1 MYYEYI
7 KRRCTMRKTTVL
19 LDEKLLQSAID
30 AIQAKSKREAITAG
44 LETLVRQWNLTKLRQ
59 ELGTYDLDLTLEDLE
74 RLRNNEQF
82 SD

>member
-1 MYYEYI
+1 
-7 KRRCTMRKTTVL
+7 MRKTTVL